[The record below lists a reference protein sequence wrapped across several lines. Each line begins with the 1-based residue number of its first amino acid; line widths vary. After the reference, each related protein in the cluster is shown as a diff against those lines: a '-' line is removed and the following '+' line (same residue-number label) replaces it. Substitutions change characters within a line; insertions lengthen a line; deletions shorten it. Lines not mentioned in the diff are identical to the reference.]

1 MTRKPHSIRIF
12 LLDGIPDG
20 VRTAEII
27 MSTIEAIAFPRSLL
41 GRVRSELNLSRPGVY
56 LLAGEDIDHPGRM
69 IGYIGESEDLA
80 RRLVRHEG
88 DAARDFWTDTVVFT
102 SKDENLTKAHVRYI
116 EAELIKIARK
126 NPAWQQ
132 PNVQAPPSAGKLPIA
147 DQVAMDEF
155 VRQARTI
162 AGTLGFQIFKVIED
176 EEAVQ
181 ERAPVVPARASPAF
195 ELRGEG
201 YRASGVHSA
210 QSGDFIV
217 KAGSVARKEVNS
229 SLQVGS
235 KRLREELLANGVLTE
250 AEGGLTFTR
259 DHAFSS
265 PSAAAGLICGSSTN
279 GRTNWK
285 TATGITYGDYL
296 GALVVSDSLETT
308 LEAVSTQG
316 QLVLEQAALNTRA
329 GLLSGLAMT

>member
-1 MTRKPHSIRIF
+1 MTHKPHSIRIF

-41 GRVRSELNLSRPGVY
+41 GRVRRELNLDRPGVY
-56 LLAGEDIDHPGRM
+56 LLAGEDIEHPGRM
-69 IGYIGESEDLA
+69 IGYIGETEDLA
-80 RRLVRHEG
+80 RRLLRHEN
-88 DAARDFWTDTVVFT
+88 DASREFWTDTIVFT

-116 EAELIKIARK
+116 EAELIKIAGK

-132 PNVQAPPSAGKLPIA
+132 PNRQTPSSAGKLPIA

-176 EEAVQ
+176 EEGVQ
-181 ERAPVVPARASPAF
+181 EQAVAAPAPASPVF
-195 ELRGEG
+195 ELRGDG
-201 YRASGVHSA
+201 YRASGVHSP

-217 KAGSVARKEVNS
+217 KAGSVARREVNP
-229 SLQVGS
+229 SLQAGS
-235 KRLREELLANGVLTE
+235 KRLREELLANGVLIA
-250 AEGGLTFTR
+250 AEGGLKFAS

-265 PSAAAGLICGSSTN
+265 PSGAAGLISGSPTS
-279 GRTNWK
+279 GRANWK
-285 TATGITYGDYL
+285 TATGLTYGDYL
-296 GALVVSDSLETT
+296 AALAAPDSLEAT
-308 LEAVSTQG
+308 LEAVSPQG
-316 QLVLEQAALNTRA
+316 LLGLEQAASA
-329 GLLSGLAMT
+329 

>member
-1 MTRKPHSIRIF
+1 MTHKPHSIRIF

-27 MSTIEAIAFPRSLL
+27 MSTIEAIAFPSSLL

-69 IGYIGESEDLA
+69 IGYIGETEDLA
-80 RRLVRHEG
+80 KRLARHAG
-88 DAARDFWTDTVVFT
+88 DTSKEFWADTVVFT

-116 EAELIKIARK
+116 EAELIKVARK

-132 PNVQAPPSAGKLPIA
+132 PNVQRPPSAGKLPIA

-176 EEAVQ
+176 EEGLQ
-181 ERAPVVPARASPAF
+181 EQAAAVPASASPVF

-201 YRASGVHSA
+201 YRASGVHSPH
-210 QSGDFIV
+210 SGDFIV
-217 KAGSVARKEVNS
+217 KAGSVARREINAC
-229 SLQVGS
+229 LQAGS
-235 KRLREELLANGVLTE
+235 QRLREELLANGVLIE
-250 AEGGLTFTR
+250 AEGGLKFTS

-265 PSAAAGLICGSSTN
+265 PSGAAGLISGSPTN
-279 GRTNWK
+279 GRANWK
-285 TATGITYGDYL
+285 TVTGLSYGDYL
-296 GALVVSDSLETT
+296 TALAAPDSLEAN
-308 LEAVSTQG
+308 LEAVSPQG
-316 QLVLEQAALNTRA
+316 QLGLEQAAYA
-329 GLLSGLAMT
+329 